1 MAVTGGHP
9 ARFFES
15 IGGSTMKRRLIAG
28 VLTALGVFAMP
39 TVLGRPAGLVYAQ
52 GCGLRYVAVA
62 DDIPSGH
69 DVDESERYP
78 NHLIE
83 DHMKKWGAW
92 CEFDIAKEGTTSS
105 TYITG
110 GQQAQTW
117 NYRPDLITL
126 TVGEQN
132 NTIVNLVTQC
142 FDNVKDHEFAQATSC
157 ASQILANPTL
167 WSNLNL
173 NLITIQQQYRVI
185 MSGRPKLVVAI
196 TGYPNPYPK
205 SLDAAAKIAEL
216 CTPLMDNVLG
226 CITRWVQ
233 LPPAL
238 ELIDQV
244 FKKLNT
250 TIKNSITN
258 FAIGSNGRF
267 VWVDT
272 YDKLRDHCMKMEVE
286 MKTTVEHP
294 EEDGVIHHH
303 DNTSKVN
310 FGCSEPWFVAG
321 DDGTAS
327 PFIYLQPS
335 IPGVLTDASQ
345 TTSGMGVY
353 PNDDGHKCISDLIWE
368 ADTLEPGVTPLKWKL
383 SVPEPPNSNICQGS

>member
-1 MAVTGGHP
+1 
-9 ARFFES
+9 
-15 IGGSTMKRRLIAG
+15 MKRRLLAG
-28 VLTALGVFAMP
+28 SLTALGVLAMATMLDRP
-39 TVLGRPAGLVYAQ
+39 STVALAQ
-52 GCGLRYVAVA
+52 GCGLRYVAAA
-62 DDIPSGH
+62 DDIPAGH
-69 DVDESERYP
+69 DVSESERYP
-78 NHLIE
+78 NHLME
-83 DHMKKWGAW
+83 DHLKKWGAW
-92 CEFDIAKEGTTSS
+92 CEFDIAKNETTSS

-110 GQQAQTW
+110 GQLAQTW

-132 NTIVNLVTQC
+132 NTIVNLITKC
-142 FDNVKDHEFAQATSC
+142 FDNVKDHEFAEATSC
-157 ASQILANPTL
+157 ASTILGNSTL

-185 MSGRPKLVVAI
+185 MSGRPRLVVAI

-216 CTPLMDNVLG
+216 CTPLIDNVLP

-244 FKKLNT
+244 FKKLNS
-250 TIKNSITN
+250 TIQNSITN

-267 VWVDT
+267 VFVNT

-294 EEDGVIHHH
+294 EEDGAVHHH
-303 DNTSKVN
+303 DDLSKVN

-321 DDGTAS
+321 DDGTAT
-327 PFIYLQPS
+327 PFFYLQPS
-335 IPGVLTDASQ
+335 TPGVLIDASQ

-353 PNDDGHKCISDLIWE
+353 PNDSGHKCISDLIWE

-383 SVPEPPNSNICQGS
+383 SVPEPPNSNICQS